1 MKGTYRDWGLL
12 WFYSVTPGKCWGN
25 VMCYFWPSGFDIY
38 IFLCL
43 SNSYIAINMT
53 VVSNAGTAYVCV
65 Y

>member
-1 MKGTYRDWGLL
+1 
-12 WFYSVTPGKCWGN
+12 
-25 VMCYFWPSGFDIY
+25 MCYFWPSGFDIY